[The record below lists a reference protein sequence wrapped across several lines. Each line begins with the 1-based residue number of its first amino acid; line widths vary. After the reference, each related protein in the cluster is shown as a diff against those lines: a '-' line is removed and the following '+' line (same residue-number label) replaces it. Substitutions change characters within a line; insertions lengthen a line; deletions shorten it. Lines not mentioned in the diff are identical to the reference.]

1 MTCLGDSRRLQ
12 ARATGAYPKYLL
24 SGIVR
29 CGVCGSNLVVSGPR
43 HAYVYASRVNGGLHA
58 CANKLRLPRV
68 RLEKQLQPAAIGES

>member
-43 HAYVYASRVNGGLHA
+43 HAYVYASRVNGGVHA